1 MGIVGVKRKTIAVIE
16 FTVFPQYSNS
26 LFVNKCYYYTN
37 GKIVSICVMAIDFMQ
52 KVYVA
57 GCETRHAR
65 MCFITLQWPLNCE
78 QH

>member
-1 MGIVGVKRKTIAVIE
+1 MGIIDVKRKTIAVIE
-16 FTVFPQYSNS
+16 FTVCPQYSKS
-26 LFVNKCYYYTN
+26 LFVDKCDYYTT
-37 GKIVSICVMAIDFMQ
+37 GKFFNVCVMAIDFMQ

-65 MCFITLQWPLNCE
+65 MCFIILQWPLNCE